1 MATTSVTYNGAIPAQ
16 PQAINTFI
24 TINADR
30 VLVDLTMQL
39 AQGKIAGV
47 QTLFVDLQDHL
58 GDVMIYMPDTGQRIV
73 AKAQTQGYYPVL
85 STNLMKFE
93 VTSNVNG
100 KFPIQFI
107 NFPIAGAVWGFNVI
121 KGDKGADGEKG
132 QAGENGGTVITIDS
146 SSPDGESIALFDTDP
161 DTGENFIMLK
171 KLIAGDNITITDLG
185 DALEIS
191 STGGGGGGGG
201 TPSAPDYIQLMLS
214 PYAGGTSINAGELND
229 FDFSG
234 ALVASSRGSTFTAG
248 TEGINF
254 NSSGLYQVTI
264 NLDANKST
272 GKNLIRATVGSE
284 NFLVA
289 QDSDSTVIGAEVDG
303 AVLSFT
309 TYANYLGVPSLD
321 LIKIACCNLIN
332 LMDNYMVNITVTKIG

>member
-1 MATTSVTYNGAIPAQ
+1 MATTSVTYNGAIPSQ

-107 NFPIAGAVWGFNVI
+107 NFPIAGAVWGFNAI

-146 SSPDGESIALFDTDP
+146 SNPDGESIALFDTNP
-161 DTGENFIMLK
+161 DTGENFIELK
-171 KLIAGDNITITDLG
+171 KLIAGDNIVITDLG

-191 STGGGGGGGG
+191 STGGGGGG
-201 TPSAPDYIQLMLS
+201 TPSEPDYIKLMVANSLGS
-214 PYAGGTSINAGELND
+214 PILNAGELNYLD
-229 FDFSG
+229 LSTALEQSKRGTTFAKTADGITVATSG
-234 ALVASSRGSTFTAG
+234 VYLLTV
-248 TEGINF
+248 NF
-254 NSSGLYQVTI
+254 
-264 NLDANKST
+264 DANQST
-272 GKNLIRATVGSE
+272 GKNLIKATFQT
-284 NFLVA
+284 NDFIIA
-289 QDSDSTVIGAEVDG
+289 QDSDDTVIGAGVDG
-303 AVLSFT
+303 AILTATDFIQ
-309 TYANYLGVPSLD
+309 ALGVPSLD

-332 LMDNYMVNITVTKIG
+332 NVDNYIIYITVTKIA

>member
-1 MATTSVTYNGAIPAQ
+1 MATTSVTYNGAIPSQ

-93 VTSNVNG
+93 VTSKVNG

-121 KGDKGADGEKG
+121 KGDKGADGAQG
-132 QAGENGGTVITIDS
+132 QAGANGGTVITRDS
-146 SSPDGESIALFDTDP
+146 SNPDGESIAWFDTDP
-161 DTGENFIMLK
+161 ITGENFIELK
-171 KLIAGDNITITDLG
+171 KLIAGANITITDFG

-191 STGGGGGGGG
+191 SGSGGGGGGI
-201 TPSAPDYIQLMLS
+201 PSAPDYIKLMVANSLGS
-214 PYAGGTSINAGELND
+214 PELIAGELNYLD
-229 FDFSG
+229 LTTALEQSKRGTTFAKTADGITVATSG
-234 ALVASSRGSTFTAG
+234 VYLLTV
-248 TEGINF
+248 NF
-254 NSSGLYQVTI
+254 
-264 NLDANKST
+264 DANQST
-272 GKNLIRATVGSE
+272 GKNLIKATFQT
-284 NFLVA
+284 NDFIVA
-289 QDSDSTVIGAEVDG
+289 QDSDNTVIGAGVKG
-303 AVLSFT
+303 AILTATDFIQV
-309 TYANYLGVPSLD
+309 LGVPSLD

-332 LMDNYMVNITVTKIG
+332 NVDNYIIYITVTKIA

>member
-146 SSPDGESIALFDTDP
+146 PSPDGESIALFDTDP

-185 DALEIS
+185 DVLEIS
-191 STGGGGGGGG
+191 GTGGGGGG
-201 TPSAPDYIQLMLS
+201 TPSEPDYIKLMVANSLGS
-214 PYAGGTSINAGELND
+214 PILNAGELNYLD
-229 FDFSG
+229 LSNALEQSKRGTTFAKTADGITVATSG
-234 ALVASSRGSTFTAG
+234 VYLLTV
-248 TEGINF
+248 NF
-254 NSSGLYQVTI
+254 
-264 NLDANKST
+264 DANQST
-272 GKNLIRATVGSE
+272 GKNLIKATFQS
-284 NFLVA
+284 NDFIVA
-289 QDSDSTVIGAEVDG
+289 QDSDDTVIGAGVDG
-303 AVLSFT
+303 AILTATDFIQ
-309 TYANYLGVPSLD
+309 ALGVPSLD

-332 LMDNYMVNITVTKIG
+332 NVDNYIIYITVTKIA